1 MSMLPPVFVELK
13 ANIREFQMAM
23 GEARKEI
30 TLLERHSAS
39 NFEKMAAVGKGALM
53 GLGAVAVG
61 VGGLSL
67 KMAGEFEKAHSRLE
81 QSLKNVGTTFD
92 AQKAQIDKADA
103 AMEKFGFTN
112 ANTQDALAY
121 LTTAL
126 KSPTKAYA
134 DLGLA
139 ADLAKYKNV
148 DLATAALAVAR
159 AQEGNLKP
167 LKQLGIDLPVAAGGA
182 KAVAAAQAT
191 VATQTQKL
199 TTFLAAHNNA
209 MSTSSKYHL
218 TYQQMVDKLTASQK
232 KLKDAQSAGTDIMVG
247 LAKAIHGQAQA
258 ASETFDGKLAHLKA
272 QTEDVGKSIGLW
284 LIPKIE
290 ALVSVIASTIE
301 WFKKHKAI
309 AEAIAFVIGTGLT
322 LAIGAYIASLA
333 KAQFE
338 TGVKLATMIAKWT
351 GFTTAVEA
359 DAASMAASGAAVDV
373 AWAPFLLTIGGIA
386 AAATILYNMTKN
398 LHGDTKNASAFT
410 PAELQVQ
417 KDLLNGRGGVTPSI
431 SAYKKHAAGGIVTR
445 PQMGMIGEA
454 GPEAI
459 IPLNKAGGFGGGIT
473 IINNIQGSLVTE
485 KQLAKQTLDN
495 IGQLLRRQGASISVL
510 GL

>member
-1 MSMLPPVFVELK
+1 MLPPVFVELK

-30 TLLERHSAS
+30 TLLERHSAT
-39 NFEKMAAVGKGALM
+39 NFEKMAAVGRGALL

-92 AQKAQIDKADA
+92 AQKTQIDKADA

-126 KSPTKAYA
+126 KSPQKAFA

-139 ADLAKYKNV
+139 ADLAKFKNV
-148 DLATAALAVAR
+148 DLASAALAVAR
-159 AQEGNLKP
+159 AQEGNLRP
-167 LKQLGIDLPVAAGGA
+167 LKQLGIDLAVTSGSA
-182 KAVAAAQAT
+182 KSVAAAQAN

-199 TTFLAAHNNA
+199 TTFLHAHNNA
-209 MSTSSKYHL
+209 TSTASKYHL
-218 TYQQMVDKLTASQK
+218 TYQQMVDKLTVSQK
-232 KLKDAQSAGTDIMVG
+232 KLKDAQSAGTDIMIG
-247 LAKAIHGQAQA
+247 LSKAIHGQAQL
-258 ASETFDGKLAHLKA
+258 ASETFDGKLEHLKA
-272 QTEDVGKSIGLW
+272 QTEDVGKSIGLY

-290 ALVSVIASTIE
+290 ALVGAIAATIE

-309 AEAIAFVIGTGLT
+309 AEGIAIVIGTGLT

-333 KAQFE
+333 KAQYE
-338 TGVKLATMIAKWT
+338 TGVKLLTMAAKWT
-351 GFTTAVEA
+351 GFTTVVETEA
-359 DAASMAASGAAVDV
+359 TAMAAAGTAVDV
-373 AWAPFLLTIGGIA
+373 AWAPFLGTIAAIA
-386 AAATILYNMTKN
+386 AAFVGIKLAWDAIHTKPKP
-398 LHGDTKNASAFT
+398 GKDFGSPFI
-410 PAELQVQ
+410 PG
-417 KDLLNGRGGVTPSI
+417 KDLYSVPS
-431 SAYKKHAAGGIVTR
+431 KKNYTMNAAGGIITR
-445 PQMGMIGEA
+445 PTFGMIGEA

-495 IGQLLRRQGASISVL
+495 IAQLLRRQGASISVL

>member
-39 NFEKMAAVGKGALM
+39 NFEKMAAVGKAALF
-53 GLGAVAVG
+53 GLGTVAVG

-67 KMAGEFEKAHSRLE
+67 KMAGDFEKAHSRLE

-126 KSPTKAYA
+126 KSPQKAFA

-148 DLATAALAVAR
+148 DLSTAALAVAR

-199 TTFLAAHNNA
+199 TTFLHAHSNA
-209 MSTSSKYHL
+209 VSTASKYHL

-232 KLKDAQSAGTDIMVG
+232 KLKDAQSAGTDIMIG

-258 ASETFDGKLAHLKA
+258 ASETFDGKLQHLKA

-290 ALVSVIASTIE
+290 KLVSAIASTID

-309 AEAIAFVIGTGLT
+309 AEAVGTVIGVT
-322 LAIGAYIASLA
+322 LVAAIGSYLLSLA
-333 KAQFE
+333 LAAKE
-338 TGVKLATMIAKWT
+338 TIAKT
-351 GFTTAVEA
+351 GQMVLSWGKVKVAEEEAGAAGKTAV
-359 DAASMAASGAAVDV
+359 G
-373 AWAPFLLTIGGIA
+373 FF
-386 AAATILYNMTKN
+386 ATIATAYQAFKDFELAQKTITDVKTKN
-398 LHGDTKNASAFT
+398 QAGANNDALMAIFGPIIGYFLKSK
-410 PAELQVQ
+410 PA
-417 KDLLNGRGGVTPSI
+417 T
-431 SAYKKHAAGGIVTR
+431 KHADGGIVTR
-445 PQMGMIGEA
+445 PQIGMIGEA

>member
-30 TLLERHSAS
+30 TLLERHSAT
-39 NFEKMAAVGKGALM
+39 NFEKMAAVGKGALL

-126 KSPTKAYA
+126 KSPQKAFA

-139 ADLAKYKNV
+139 ADLAKFKNV

-159 AQEGNLKP
+159 AQEGNLRP

-199 TTFLAAHNNA
+199 TTFLHAHNNA

-218 TYQQMVDKLTASQK
+218 TYQQMVDKLTVSQK

-258 ASETFDGKLAHLKA
+258 ASETFDGKLLHLKA
-272 QTEDVGKSIGLW
+272 QTEDVGKSIGIF

-290 ALVSVIASTIE
+290 ALVGAIASTID

-309 AEAIAFVIGTGLT
+309 AEALGGIIGTVLVA
-322 LAIGAYIASLA
+322 AIGSYMISL
-333 KAQFE
+333 
-338 TGVKLATMIAKWT
+338 
-351 GFTTAVEA
+351 
-359 DAASMAASGAAVDV
+359 
-373 AWAPFLLTIGGIA
+373 GIA
-386 AAATILYNMTKN
+386 AKETIAKTGQMVLGWGKVTAAEGEAAVAGKAAVGFFATIATAYAAFKDFELASKTVADVKAKN
-398 LHGDTKNASAFT
+398 QTAVNNDLITTIFGPIIGHLLSSKSSTT
-410 PAELQVQ
+410 P
-417 KDLLNGRGGVTPSI
+417 
-431 SAYKKHAAGGIVTR
+431 KHAAGGIITR
-445 PQMGMIGEA
+445 PQIGMIGEA

>member
-67 KMAGEFEKAHSRLE
+67 KMAGDFERAHVKLE
-81 QSLKNVGTTFD
+81 QSLTNVGTSFE
-92 AQKAQIDKADA
+92 AQKAKIDKADA

-126 KSPTKAYA
+126 KSPQKAFA

-148 DLATAALAVAR
+148 DLSTAALAVAR

-209 MSTSSKYHL
+209 VSTASKYHL

-232 KLKDAQSAGTDIMVG
+232 KLKDAQSAGTDIMIG
-247 LAKAIHGQAQA
+247 LAKAIHDQAQK
-258 ASETFDGKLAHLKA
+258 ASETFDGKLQHLKA
-272 QTEDVGKSIGLW
+272 QTEDVGKTIGLF

-290 ALVSVIASTIE
+290 KLVGAIAATID

-309 AEAIAFVIGTGLT
+309 AEVLIGIIGTGLV

-338 TGVKLATMIAKWT
+338 TAVKLLTMIASWT
-351 GFTTAVEA
+351 GFTTTVE
-359 DAASMAASGAAVDV
+359 
-373 AWAPFLLTIGGIA
+373 
-386 AAATILYNMTKN
+386 AAATATTAAGGEMAAAGTAAQVAWLPFLGTIGAVAALAASTVVAGKAMKKDVIPGIVKGIENWALSIIPGVNM
-398 LHGDTKNASAFT
+398 
-410 PAELQVQ
+410 P
-417 KDLLNGRGGVTPSI
+417 
-431 SAYKKHAAGGIVTR
+431 KHAAGGIVTR
-445 PQMGMIGEA
+445 PQMGMLGEA

>member
-13 ANIREFQMAM
+13 ANIHEFQMAM

-39 NFEKMAAVGKGALM
+39 NFEKMAAVGKAALF
-53 GLGAVAVG
+53 GLGTVAVG

-67 KMAGEFEKAHSRLE
+67 KMAGEFEKAHAKLE
-81 QSLKNVGTTFD
+81 QSLTNVGTTFE
-92 AQKAQIDKADA
+92 AQKENIDKADA

-126 KSPTKAYA
+126 KSPQKAFA

-139 ADLAKYKNV
+139 ADLAKFAHA

-167 LKQLGIDLPVAAGGA
+167 LKKLGIDLPIAAGGA
-182 KAVAAAQAT
+182 KAVAAAQST
-191 VATQTQKL
+191 LATQTQKL
-199 TTFLAAHNNA
+199 NTFLSAHSNA
-209 MSTSSKYHL
+209 MSTASKYHL
-218 TYQQMVDKLTASQK
+218 TYQQMVDKVTASQK
-232 KLKDAQSAGTDIMVG
+232 KLKDAQSAGTNIMLG
-247 LAKAIHGQAQA
+247 LSKAISGQAQKSA
-258 ASETFDGKLAHLKA
+258 ETFDGKLEALKA
-272 QTEDVGKSIGLW
+272 QTEDVGKNIGLW

-290 ALVSVIASTIE
+290 KLVSAIAKTIDF
-301 WFKKHKAI
+301 FKKHKAI
-309 AEAIAFVIGTGLT
+309 AEAVGYTIGTVLV
-322 LAIGAYIASLA
+322 LAIGTYILNLGLAA
-333 KAQFE
+333 KATLE
-338 TGVKLATMIAKWT
+338 K
-351 GFTTAVEA
+351 TAQMVLGWGKVTAAEGEA
-359 DAASMAASGAAVDV
+359 AVAGKAASGILSGVLVAAGV
-373 AWAPFLLTIGGIA
+373 LA
-386 AAATILYNMTKN
+386 AANLAMKTK
-398 LHGDTKNASAFT
+398 
-410 PAELQVQ
+410 
-417 KDLLNGRGGVTPSI
+417 KDLQNKDQNALNNDLITTIFGPLIGKLFTSKTP
-431 SAYKKHAAGGIVTR
+431 KHADGGIVTR
-445 PQMGMIGEA
+445 PQIGMIGEA

>member
-13 ANIREFQMAM
+13 ANIHEFQVAM
-23 GEARKEI
+23 GEARKEV
-30 TLLERHSAS
+30 TLLERHNAS
-39 NFEKMAAVGKGALM
+39 NFEKMAAVGKGALL
-53 GLGAVAVG
+53 GLGAVAIG

-67 KMAGEFEKAHSRLE
+67 KMAGEFEKAHTRLE
-81 QSLKNVGTTFD
+81 VSLKNVGTTFD

-112 ANTQDALAY
+112 ANTQDALAN

-126 KSPTKAYA
+126 KSPQKAFA
-134 DLGLA
+134 DLGIA

-159 AQEGNLKP
+159 AQEGNLRP
-167 LKQLGIDLPVAAGGA
+167 LKQLGIDLAVSAGGA
-182 KAVAAAQAT
+182 KAVAAAQAAVT
-191 VATQTQKL
+191 NETKKL
-199 TTFLAAHNNA
+199 NTFLSAHANA
-209 MSTSSKYHL
+209 VNASSKYHL
-218 TYQQMVDKLTASQK
+218 AYQQIVDKVAASQK
-232 KLKDAQSAGTDIMVG
+232 KLSDAQKSGTDIIAG
-247 LAKAIHGQAQA
+247 LSKAIHGQAQA

-272 QTEDVGKSIGLW
+272 QTEDVGKSIGLF

-290 ALVSVIASTIE
+290 ALVSVIAKTID
-301 WFKKHKAI
+301 WFKQHKTI
-309 AEAIAFVIGTGLT
+309 AEALGVTISVVLVS
-322 LAIGAYIASLA
+322 AIGAYILKLGLA
-333 KAQFE
+333 AKE
-338 TGVKLATMIAKWT
+338 TIAKT
-351 GFTTAVEA
+351 GQMVLGWGKVTAAEGEA
-359 DAASMAASGAAVDV
+359 AIAGKSAVG
-373 AWAPFLLTIGGIA
+373 FF
-386 AAATILYNMTKN
+386 ATIATAYAAFKDFQLAQKTVSDVKSKN
-398 LHGDTKNASAFT
+398 QSAANNDALTAIFGPLIAHFFT
-410 PAELQVQ
+410 S
-417 KDLLNGRGGVTPSI
+417 K
-431 SAYKKHAAGGIVTR
+431 SAPKHAAGGIVTR
-445 PQMGMIGEA
+445 PQVGMIGEA

>member
-1 MSMLPPVFVELK
+1 MLPPVFVELK

-39 NFEKMAAVGKGALM
+39 NFEKMAAFGKAALF
-53 GLGAVAVG
+53 GLGTVAVG

-67 KMAGEFEKAHSRLE
+67 KMAGEFEKAHARLE
-81 QSLKNVGTTFD
+81 QSLSNVGTTFE
-92 AQKAQIDKADA
+92 AQKEQIDKADA

-126 KSPTKAYA
+126 KSPQKAFA

-139 ADLAKYKNV
+139 ADLAKFKNV
-148 DLATAALAVAR
+148 DLASAALAVAR
-159 AQEGNLKP
+159 AQEGNLRP
-167 LKQLGIDLPVAAGGA
+167 LKQLGIDLAVTSGSA
-182 KAVAAAQAT
+182 KSVAAAQAN

-199 TTFLAAHNNA
+199 TTFLHAHNNA

-232 KLKDAQSAGTDIMVG
+232 KLKDAQSAGTNIMIG
-247 LAKAIHGQAQA
+247 LSKAIHGQAQKSA
-258 ASETFDGKLAHLKA
+258 ETFDGKLEALKA
-272 QTEDVGKSIGLW
+272 QTEDVGKNIGLW

-290 ALVSVIASTIE
+290 KLVSAIAKTID
-301 WFKKHKAI
+301 WFKKHKKI
-309 AEAIAFVIGTGLT
+309 ADAIAFVIGTTLV

-333 KAQFE
+333 KAQYQ
-338 TGVKLATMIAKWT
+338 TTVKLLTMVASWT
-351 GFTTAVEA
+351 GFATKVEA
-359 DAASMAASGAAVDV
+359 
-373 AWAPFLLTIGGIA
+373 A
-386 AAATILYNMTKN
+386 AAATTLAGAEMAAAGTAAEVAWLPFLGTIGAVAALAAGSYVAAKSMKKNVIPGIVKGIENWALSIIPGVNM
-398 LHGDTKNASAFT
+398 
-410 PAELQVQ
+410 P
-417 KDLLNGRGGVTPSI
+417 
-431 SAYKKHAAGGIVTR
+431 KHAAGGIVTR
-445 PQMGMIGEA
+445 PQMGMLGEA